1 MKILAL
7 RFKNLN
13 SLRKDKQGDFFEIN
27 FQASPLKEAGLF
39 AITGATGAGKSTI
52 LDAITLALYGVA
64 PRFGK
69 DKANEILSR
78 GAADCF
84 SEVHFEVRN
93 KIYTSKWLLLRKV
106 KKSGEIEYAEKME
119 LAEMGGTI
127 LEANK
132 LKEVKEKV
140 EQLTGLDYQR
150 FLRSVMLAQGDFSAF
165 LKADEKSRGE
175 LLEKITGTE
184 IYSQLSKRADER
196 RFEEKKKLE
205 LLESQIDESKLLSEE
220 QKTAI
225 KSQLVENQ
233 KEKEKLDQVIALTN
247 EQIKKAKEIQEL
259 NKQLA
264 DFEQTYQQVMLQQEN
279 AKNDFEK
286 LLRHEKAAHFKG
298 ELSEIETLSNLV
310 QTEQEKLDKEQSQ
323 LPIKEIEIKK
333 KQQEFNQIKE
343 NLAKA
348 EQEQNAEFPKI
359 EQAEKLDFQISE
371 MNKNLDATRKQI
383 GEQGKEINLAYQK
396 KQHIMQVIESEKE
409 NLAKIQQYIFENH
422 QDKLLVQDLGVIR
435 QKLDY
440 LFELKKE
447 IDKNSQRK
455 KENEDS
461 TKKVHEEQ
469 KKQREI
475 LEKYQKEVAEIVQKT
490 TQVHAEKETVLQGRE
505 IQEVEKAYNQLLSN
519 LSKYK
524 QIADISLEFE
534 KLTEVIRLLREDIF
548 KNSNDEKRVAVFLA
562 TLKEE
567 KIHLQEKLDLARELY
582 EKEQLI
588 QSYKQVRQTLRKG
601 EPCPLCGATH
611 HPFAHYQADTKA
623 KEQTWRAYQNELDR
637 TNEKI
642 KKAEVEAKG
651 LEVTLNK
658 QTQEL
663 ADNQIKIQELQKQ
676 FTELSATLSSQIAI
690 HESNQVRN
698 QWEEKEKHLQTL
710 EKQNM
715 LLKEK
720 QKEIE
725 HLGKEEESWK
735 SKIQKLE
742 IELTKINT
750 DLANYEKERQQLE
763 QEGSQILDK
772 GKKEKEALLDLLKKY
787 KEAIPLEKDKATWL
801 RKLEERVNSYQQN
814 IDNEKIIL
822 DKINKLQ
829 GEEGQTT
836 ATVIEMEK
844 QLKNLQREQE
854 KMQNELKDL
863 QSNRKAIF
871 GEKNTQEEKIR
882 ITQTIKNEQHRLE
895 NLKTALTNVQQ
906 EVEILKS
913 SIAQVKNR
921 LQENRQTLAH
931 KTDQLQKRILP
942 DFENIELL
950 KQSLLS
956 NEAVVQIRKLKEEL
970 GNKLVQCETN
980 IKMTKE
986 NLQKLSSS
994 AGISYETLEVLI
1006 ANLEKYKSELR
1017 ILNENINE
1025 QSFRLR
1031 ENENLE
1037 KQFSEK
1043 RKEIDKQRK
1052 EYQRWKTLVD
1062 IIGSKTTN
1070 ELRAFAQSLTLAH
1083 LIALANKHLEK
1094 INPRYHLRKKDK
1106 AELDMEIVD
1115 KDQADNIRSINTL
1128 SGGET
1133 FLVSLALALG
1143 LSDLATAGRQTQ
1155 IRSLFID
1162 EGFGTLDPDTLADT
1176 INTLENLQLGGKQI
1190 GIISHVEELKNRI
1203 TTQIQVQPKGNGV
1216 SEIRIV
1222 G

>member
-13 SLRKDKQGDFFEIN
+13 SLYKDKQGDFFEIN

-52 LDAITLALYGVA
+52 LDAITLALYGTA
-64 PRFGK
+64 PRFGGSNKKEQLVQIISKGADECFAEVRIEVKNKEYMVSTKFKKKK
-69 DKANEILSR
+69 DGTLDDPKRELSEINGVIL
-78 GAADCF
+78 ATKI
-84 SEVHFEVRN
+84 SEV
-93 KIYTSKWLLLRKV
+93 
-106 KKSGEIEYAEKME
+106 EKN
-119 LAEMGGTI
+119 
-127 LEANK
+127 LEGI
-132 LKEVKEKV
+132 
-140 EQLTGLDYQR
+140 TGLDYHR

-165 LKADEKSRGE
+165 LKADEKTRGE

-225 KSQLVENQ
+225 KSQLIENQ
-233 KEKEKLDQVIALTN
+233 KEKEKLDQVIILTN
-247 EQIKKAKEIQEL
+247 EKIKKAKETQEL

-264 DFEQTYQQVMLQQEN
+264 DFEQIYQQVMLQQEN

-310 QTEQEKLDKEQSQ
+310 QTEQEKLDKEQTQ
-323 LPIKEIEIKK
+323 LPVKEIEIKK
-333 KQQEFNQIKE
+333 KQQEVNQIKE

-348 EQEQNAEFPKI
+348 EQEHNAEFPKI

-396 KQHIMQVIESEKE
+396 KQHIIQVIESEEE
-409 NLAKIQQYIFENH
+409 NLAKVQQYIFENQ
-422 QDKLLVQDLGVIR
+422 QDKLLAQDLGVIR

-447 IDKNSQRK
+447 IDENSQSK
-455 KENEDS
+455 KKNEENTENAS
-461 TKKVHEEQ
+461 NEQ
-469 KKQREI
+469 RKQREI
-475 LEKYQKEVAEIVQKT
+475 LGKYQKEVAEIAQKT
-490 TQVHAEKETVLQGRE
+490 AQVHAEKEALLQGRE

-524 QIADISLEFE
+524 QIADISLEFNKLVE
-534 KLTEVIRLLREDIF
+534 KIENTTHSISQNE
-548 KNSNDEKRVAVFLA
+548 KNKENLQTDLQKLNDEKN
-562 TLKEE
+562 
-567 KIHLQEKLDLARELY
+567 HLQEKLDLARELY

-588 QSYKQVRQTLRKG
+588 QNYEQVRQTLREG

-611 HPFAHYQADTKA
+611 HPFADYQADTKA
-623 KEQTWRAYQNELDR
+623 KEQTWRAYQNELER

-658 QTQEL
+658 QIQEL
-663 ADNQIKIQELQKQ
+663 ADNQTKVQELQKQ
-676 FTELSATLSSQIAI
+676 FTELSAVLSSQIVI
-690 HESNQVRN
+690 HESKQVRD
-698 QWEEKEKHLQTL
+698 QWEEKEKHLRTL

-720 QKEIE
+720 QREIE
-725 HLGKEEESWK
+725 RLGKEEESWK

-750 DLANYEKERQQLE
+750 DLANYEKERLQLE

-772 GKKEKEALLDLLKKY
+772 GKKGKEALLDLLKKY
-787 KEAIPLEKDKATWL
+787 KEAIPLEKDKTTWL
-801 RKLEERVNSYQQN
+801 RKLEERVNNYQQN
-814 IDNEKIIL
+814 IDNEKVIL
-822 DKINKLQ
+822 DKIHKLQ

-854 KMQNELKDL
+854 KMQSEIRVL
-863 QSNRKAIF
+863 QNNRKAIF

-882 ITQTIKNEQHRLE
+882 ITQTIKNEQYRLE
-895 NLKTALTNVQQ
+895 NSKTVLANMQQ

-921 LQENRQTLAH
+921 LQENQQILAN
-931 KTDQLQKRILP
+931 KIDQLQKIILP

-994 AGISYETLEVLI
+994 EGISYETLEVLI
-1006 ANLEKYKSELR
+1006 ANLEKYKSEVG

-1176 INTLENLQLGGKQI
+1176 INTLENLQLEGKQI